1 MQDSARVAGGRSG
14 FQLAPTHPEPSVAAA
29 PRGHTCA
36 TSERV
41 DRVGGFLVMV
51 ADPLTSAPEVRI
63 IGRRSRPLW
72 HLFSETPLSTLFFAS
87 DRIPASAVPIWC
99 IYHRQKASIATI
111 EGVDTAHFSTGAEV
125 AAESTGSEASF
136 TRLNADSVSG
146 RAVGRLRHAGRR
158 FWGLR
163 AGQDTP

>member
-1 MQDSARVAGGRSG
+1 MSWPCLQGSARVAGGRSG
-14 FQLAPTHPEPSVAAA
+14 FQLVPTHPEPSVAAA

-51 ADPLTSAPEVRI
+51 ADPLTSAPEMHH

-72 HLFSETPLSTLFFAS
+72 LLFSETPLSTLFFAS

-99 IYHRQKASIATI
+99 IYHRQKAPIATI
-111 EGVDTAHFSTGAEV
+111 EGWALLTLA
-125 AAESTGSEASF
+125 SEQRSPQ
-136 TRLNADSVSG
+136 
-146 RAVGRLRHAGRR
+146 RAPAPRHLWRV
-158 FWGLR
+158 
-163 AGQDTP
+163 